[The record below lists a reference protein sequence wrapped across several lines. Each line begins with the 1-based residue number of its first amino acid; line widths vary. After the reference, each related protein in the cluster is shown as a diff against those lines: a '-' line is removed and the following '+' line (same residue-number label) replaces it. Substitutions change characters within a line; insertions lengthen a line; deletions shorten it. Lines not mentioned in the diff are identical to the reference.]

1 MSGPVR
7 ALRTAV
13 SEAVR
18 AAAAEDG
25 PALADCGPAL
35 AALNEPRLR
44 IVLGEMLRS
53 AMEELH
59 PDGLSSADA
68 QDLIEHCTE
77 QAGWYPELDPAVLV
91 VVLLGA
97 FGAHDPDQQPAWPP
111 AMVAQH
117 AAVLL
122 VDLLAGTGSAGQ
134 PVGPAELAGQ
144 ADPAELAG
152 RAEALLDRALAELER
167 AETMELP

>member
-1 MSGPVR
+1 MGVVVAGAVR

-18 AAAAEDG
+18 AAAAADG

-35 AALNEPRLR
+35 AALDETRLR

-53 AMEELH
+53 ALEELH

-68 QDLIEHCTE
+68 QELIEHCVE
-77 QAGWYPELDPAVLV
+77 QSGWYPELDPQVLV

-97 FGAHDPDQQPAWPP
+97 FGAHDPDQQPVLPP
-111 AMVAQH
+111 ATVAQH

-122 VDLLAGTGSAGQ
+122 VDLLTGTAETQ
-134 PVGPAELAGQ
+134 PEL
-144 ADPAELAG
+144 PE
-152 RAEALLDRALAELER
+152 RAERLLNRALAELER
-167 AETMELP
+167 AETMEMP

>member
-1 MSGPVR
+1 
-7 ALRTAV
+7 LD
-13 SEAVR
+13 AVR

-35 AALNEPRLR
+35 AKLDEPRLR

-68 QDLIEHCTE
+68 QDLIEHCVE
-77 QAGWYPELDPAVLV
+77 QAGWYSELDPEVLV

-97 FGAHDPDQQPAWPP
+97 FGAHDPDQQPGLPP
-111 AMVAQH
+111 TTVAQH

-122 VDLLAGTGSAGQ
+122 VDLLTGA
-134 PVGPAELAGQ
+134 AETEPGKL
-144 ADPAELAG
+144 DLAG
-152 RAEALLDRALAELER
+152 RAERLLDRALAELER
-167 AETMELP
+167 AETMEMP

>member
-1 MSGPVR
+1 MTGSVR

-13 SEAVR
+13 LDAVR
-18 AAAAEDG
+18 AAAAADG
-25 PALADCGPAL
+25 PALAECGPAL
-35 AALNEPRLR
+35 ASMDEPRLR

-53 AMEELH
+53 ALEELH

-68 QDLIEHCTE
+68 QDLIEQCTE
-77 QAGWYPELDPAVLV
+77 QAGWYPELDPQVLV

-97 FGAHDPDQQPAWPP
+97 FGAHDPDQQPTIPP
-111 AMVAQH
+111 AIVAQH

-122 VDLLAGTGSAGQ
+122 VDLLAGAAETE
-134 PVGPAELAGQ
+134 PARIALA
-144 ADPAELAG
+144 E
-152 RAEALLDRALAELER
+152 RLLNRALAELER

>member
-1 MSGPVR
+1 MTSSVR
-7 ALRTAV
+7 AVRTAV
-13 SEAVR
+13 LDAIR
-18 AAAAEDG
+18 ATATADG

-35 AALNEPRLR
+35 AALDEPRLR

-68 QDLIEHCTE
+68 QELIEHCVE
-77 QAGWYPELDPAVLV
+77 QSGWYPELNPEVLV

-97 FGAHDPDQQPAWPP
+97 FGAHDPDQQPALPP
-111 AMVAQH
+111 AVVARH

-122 VDLLAGTGSAGQ
+122 VDLLTGTTKTT
-134 PVGPAELAGQ
+134 PDL
-144 ADPAELAG
+144 LG
-152 RAEALLDRALAELER
+152 RAERLLNRALAELER
-167 AETMELP
+167 AETMEMP

>member
-1 MSGPVR
+1 MISSVK
-7 ALRTAV
+7 AVRTAV
-13 SEAVR
+13 LDAIR
-18 AAAAEDG
+18 AAVAADG

-35 AALNEPRLR
+35 AALDEPRLR

-68 QDLIEHCTE
+68 QDLIEHCVE
-77 QAGWYPELDPAVLV
+77 QAGWYPELDPEVLV

-97 FGAHDPDQQPAWPP
+97 FGAHDPDQQPALPP
-111 AMVAQH
+111 AVVAQH

-122 VDLLAGTGSAGQ
+122 VDLLT
-134 PVGPAELAGQ
+134 GPAETEPDQL
-144 ADPAELAG
+144 DPAALID
-152 RAEALLDRALAELER
+152 RAERLLNRALAELER
-167 AETMELP
+167 AETMEMP